1 MKTLVIWHNNND
13 GDSIGFSTEEINSDK
28 EVDII
33 INKYLAVGIKI
44 YDYKV
49 FQEEQKYS
57 SFFVYKQLL

>member
-1 MKTLVIWHNNND
+1 MKTLVIWHNNNN
-13 GDSIGFSTEEINSDK
+13 GDSIGFSTEEINSD
-28 EVDII
+28 EAIEAI

-57 SFFVYKQLL
+57 SFCI